1 MDRSILRGFL
11 SIFSSQ
17 VVLLV
22 IGVTSTPV
30 IVRVLGDAD
39 YGNYATVLSLLS
51 VVWILTNAGIFDG
64 VRKYIAE
71 DRDVPN
77 WKSDVFVFYL
87 QVGLALAVTAALVMA
102 AASYVGVVEAVFGPE
117 FGSYFYLLAGLL
129 VARQLWA
136 VARAALMGFG
146 YEEFSEPIRVLRRLL
161 YLGLGVSLAWSGFA
175 VDGMLAGRLVAASLV
190 AVGGYLLVRRKID
203 SESILAPVPSEFPRR
218 ELLSFN
224 TLSVALIFLLSS
236 LYHADVVLLNLLV
249 GSTET
254 GHYKAALVLAEFMW
268 FGPGALQTVLLH
280 STSELWSNDR
290 HERIT
295 DLASRATR
303 YSLLVTLLL
312 AIGLAALADA
322 FVPLY
327 FGESFAPTVTPLL
340 ILLPGTIGF
349 AVTRP
354 ILAIGQ
360 GEGSLRVL
368 ISATGVAAGLNLALN
383 LALIPRYGMVGA
395 AVATSVGYGSM
406 LLLHVRSAR
415 VIGFD
420 PVSDLRLGRVTLAAV
435 PAALAIFLLADA
447 IGSDLL
453 ALAVVPPVGFL
464 AFAALSYSTGA
475 IDREEVAELVA
486 YLPLRRVPFV
496 SPE

>member
-17 VVLLV
+17 ILLLV

-87 QVGLALAVTAALVMA
+87 QVGLALAVTAALVVA
-102 AASYVGVVEAVFGPE
+102 AASYFGVVEAVFGPE

-161 YLGLGVSLAWSGFA
+161 YLGVGVSLAWSGFS

-224 TLSVALIFLLSS
+224 TLSVVLIFLLAS

-290 HERIT
+290 RERIT

-327 FGESFAPTVTPLL
+327 FGASFAPTVTPLL
-340 ILLPGTIGF
+340 LLLPGTIGF

-368 ISATGVAAGLNLALN
+368 IYATGVAAGLNLALN

-415 VIGFD
+415 IIGFD

-475 IDREEVAELVA
+475 IDREEVGELVS